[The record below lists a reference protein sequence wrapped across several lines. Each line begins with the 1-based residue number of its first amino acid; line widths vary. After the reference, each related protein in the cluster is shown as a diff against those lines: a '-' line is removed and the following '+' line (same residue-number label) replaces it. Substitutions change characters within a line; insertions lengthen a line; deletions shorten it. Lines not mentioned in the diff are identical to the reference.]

1 MAVNFPNNPS
11 LNQSFTV
18 GTITWRWN
26 GYAWNRIPDPGAK
39 GEVGTK
45 GDKGE
50 VGLTGAT
57 GDKGQKGDVLQKGN
71 KGDQG
76 AQGIKGQKGDQGAQ
90 GPQGTQGPQG
100 AQGPQGEQGDKG
112 STGTQGPPGP
122 IGPQGT
128 QGNQGG
134 SGSPGPIGPQG
145 NQGTQGPQGPSGPQG
160 VPGPPGPAG
169 TDSNLPTG
177 TIVAYG
183 GNTAPS
189 GWQICNG
196 GSASTSALQSV
207 LGQSNVPDLRDRF
220 LIGAGNSYSRHN
232 TGGASSKTLGTANLP
247 SHTHT
252 DGTLATNNQSLT
264 GAINRISECFNAYG
278 STSGIF
284 TKVPNQFSPIT
295 GSSSPSPVAGVTIDA
310 SHSHDVT
317 GNTGDQGGTMGQ
329 SFNILPPYYAMI
341 FIIKT

>member
-1 MAVNFPNNPS
+1 M
-11 LNQSFTV
+11 
-18 GTITWRWN
+18 
-26 GYAWNRIPDPGAK
+26 
-39 GEVGTK
+39 
-45 GDKGE
+45 
-50 VGLTGAT
+50 
-57 GDKGQKGDVLQKGN
+57 
-71 KGDQG
+71 
-76 AQGIKGQKGDQGAQ
+76 
-90 GPQGTQGPQG
+90 
-100 AQGPQGEQGDKG
+100 
-112 STGTQGPPGP
+112 
-122 IGPQGT
+122 
-128 QGNQGG
+128 
-134 SGSPGPIGPQG
+134 
-145 NQGTQGPQGPSGPQG
+145 
-160 VPGPPGPAG
+160 
-169 TDSNLPTG
+169 
-177 TIVAYG
+177 
-183 GNTAPS
+183 
-189 GWQICNG
+189 
-196 GSASTSALQSV
+196 
-207 LGQSNVPDLRDRF
+207 RDRF